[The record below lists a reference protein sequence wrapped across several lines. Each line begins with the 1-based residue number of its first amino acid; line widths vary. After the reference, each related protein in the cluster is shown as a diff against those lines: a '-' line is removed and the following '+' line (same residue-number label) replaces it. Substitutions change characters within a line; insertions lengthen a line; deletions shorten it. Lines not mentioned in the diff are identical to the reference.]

1 MRTER
6 FCALILVGVLL
17 CGCEASTS
25 IDFASAGYAQ
35 ADQIT
40 LAIDGVDLLD
50 DGGSEHE
57 LDSDADASFDALDY
71 NSGDTL
77 RLVDGADVAQ
87 GRYTGLRLRFSS
99 EGSAL
104 YTSDGAAYPIDIGSN
119 LTFADLDMELDEGES
134 GSRLVI
140 FEPRFSLQA
149 STTTD
154 GHYTLTPVLRVVHP
168 DRAASITGTVDDEL
182 VRSTACRQS
191 RTLGSSAVVY
201 AFVGANAMPQDYQ
214 RNSGASPVAAADVKT
229 ADDGASFYY
238 DFPYLA
244 AGTYTLALTCNADSE
259 NPGSDDGLAFLA
271 QSSVTV
277 DENESETVNLVE

>member
-6 FCALILVGVLL
+6 FCALTLGSVLL

-35 ADQIT
+35 ADQIRV
-40 LAIDGVDLLD
+40 AIEGVDLLD
-50 DGGSEHE
+50 DGGSEHG
-57 LDSDADASFDALDY
+57 LDSDADDVVDALDY
-71 NSGDTL
+71 SSGDTL
-77 RLVDGADVAQ
+77 QLVDGAEIAQ
-87 GRYTGLRLRFSS
+87 GRYTGLRLRFSG

-119 LTFADLDMELDEGES
+119 LSFADMDMELDEGES

-149 STTTD
+149 STSTD

-168 DRAASITGTVDDEL
+168 DRAASITGSVDDEL
-182 VRSTACRQS
+182 VRSSACRQN
-191 RTLGSSAVVY
+191 RTLGSGVAVY
-201 AFVGANAMPQDYQ
+201 AFVGANVTPQDYQ
-214 RNSGASPVAAADVKT
+214 RNSGASPVAAADVET

-238 DFPYLA
+238 DFPYLS

-259 NPGSDDGLAFLA
+259 NPSRDDGLVFLA

-277 DENESETVNLVE
+277 EENESQTVNLAQ

>member
-6 FCALILVGVLL
+6 FCALSLVGALL

-35 ADQIT
+35 ADQIM
-40 LAIDGVDLLD
+40 LAVEGVDLLD

-57 LDSDADASFDALDY
+57 LDSDADSSFDALDY
-71 NSGDTL
+71 SNTDTL
-77 RLVDGADVAQ
+77 QIVDGTDVAQ
-87 GRYTGLRLRFSS
+87 GRYTGLRLRFSN

-119 LTFADLDMELDEGES
+119 LTFADMDMDLDEGES

-168 DRAASITGTVDDEL
+168 DRAASITGSVDDEL
-182 VRSTACRQS
+182 VRSSACRQS
-191 RTLGSSAVVY
+191 RTLGSGVAVY
-201 AFVGANAMPQDYQ
+201 AFVGANVTPQDYQ
-214 RNSGASPVAAADVKT
+214 RSSGASPVAAADVKT
-229 ADDGASFYY
+229 GDDGASFYY
-238 DFPYLA
+238 DFPYLT
-244 AGTYTLALTCNADSE
+244 AGTYTLAVTCNADSE
-259 NPGSDDGLAFLA
+259 NPGRNDGLGFLA

-277 DENESETVNLVE
+277 EENESQTVNLAE